1 MDFKIQSNW
10 RIGKPKDDNTPR
22 LLSVTIDREYMI
34 SNILKA
40 TKSLQTVTDPI
51 IKNTSIFR
59 DLIKEDREQRKKLV
73 QEMKSRNEALKSQ
86 TDPETGLAITDRWII
101 RGDKLAFV
109 DKDNKLK
116 SV

>member
-1 MDFKIQSNW
+1 
-10 RIGKPKDDNTPR
+10 
-22 LLSVTIDREYMI
+22 MI

-51 IKNTSIFR
+51 IKNISIFR

-86 TDPETGLAITDRWII
+86 IDPDTGVAVTDKWII
-101 RGDKLAFV
+101 RGNKLAFV

-116 SV
+116 SI